1 MKVVVL
7 HGEIPDEASIDELD
21 TLDQVDVISQALA
34 DLGHESIPVPVSLN
48 LARTVD
54 ALDAIH
60 PDLIFNLVEAING
73 RGSLIHVMP
82 SILDSI
88 GIPYTGSSAEA
99 IFLTSNKLIAK
110 KIMTGADILTI
121 PWWSPDNIQS
131 RPFSS
136 GRYIVKSI
144 WEHASIGIDESS
156 IVDLQ
161 TPDQLSLALADF
173 KIKLAGPCFAEPFI
187 EGREFNMAVLAA
199 GDGHQILPPAEVRFN
214 NYPEGKPKLLT
225 YRAKWDEESFEYQ
238 NILAAFDFTEEDGA
252 LIAKLKDITSQ
263 CWQLFGLRGY
273 ARIDFRVDK
282 DGTPWVM
289 EINTNPCLSPD
300 GGFAWSVEEAGL
312 SFNDAVAHIIDDSF
326 K

>member
-1 MKVVVL
+1 
-7 HGEIPDEASIDELD
+7 
-21 TLDQVDVISQALA
+21 
-34 DLGHESIPVPVSLN
+34 
-48 LARTVD
+48 
-54 ALDAIH
+54 
-60 PDLIFNLVEAING
+60 VEAING

-82 SILDSI
+82 SLLDSI

-110 KIMTGADILTI
+110 KIMKGADILTI
-121 PWWSPDNIQS
+121 PWWSTDNIQS

-156 IVDLQ
+156 IVNLQ

-238 NILAAFDFTEEDGA
+238 NILAAFDFPEEDA
-252 LIAKLKDITSQ
+252 VLIAKLKDITSR

-312 SFNDAVAHIIDDSF
+312 SFNDAVANIIDDSF